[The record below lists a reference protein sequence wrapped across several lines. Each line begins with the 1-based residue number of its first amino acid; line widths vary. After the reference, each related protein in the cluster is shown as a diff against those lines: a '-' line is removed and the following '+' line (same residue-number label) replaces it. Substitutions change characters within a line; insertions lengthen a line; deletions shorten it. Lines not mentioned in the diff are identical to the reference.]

1 MGEATAPTNN
11 NNIHKQRVVKPTF
24 TTETKNTETETETK
38 TTNAKQQTTTKQTSA
53 WVTRRRNVGT
63 RVIDGGAR
71 RRSKIKIRV
80 RGERGRKRMKR
91 ERDSQKVGQTF
102 FLKQR
107 TRQQVKTK

>member
-1 MGEATAPTNN
+1 VGEATAPTNN

-24 TTETKNTETETETK
+24 TTETKNTETKNTETETETK

-71 RRSKIKIRV
+71 S
-80 RGERGRKRMKR
+80 
-91 ERDSQKVGQTF
+91 
-102 FLKQR
+102 
-107 TRQQVKTK
+107 

>member
-1 MGEATAPTNN
+1 VGEATAPTNN

-38 TTNAKQQTTTKQTSA
+38 TTNAKQKTTTKQTCA
-53 WVTRRRNVGT
+53 WVTRGST

-80 RGERGRKRMKR
+80 RGERED
-91 ERDSQKVGQTF
+91 ERG
-102 FLKQR
+102 
-107 TRQQVKTK
+107 